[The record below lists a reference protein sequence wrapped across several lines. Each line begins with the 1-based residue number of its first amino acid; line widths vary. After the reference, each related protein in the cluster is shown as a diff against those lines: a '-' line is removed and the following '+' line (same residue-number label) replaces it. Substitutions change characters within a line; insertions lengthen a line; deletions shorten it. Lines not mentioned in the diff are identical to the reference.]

1 MTRREHPQLRTS
13 AMILT
18 YLASEYPAATRR
30 IDLLAAQPWPAD
42 VMAGSTSG
50 GDISD
55 PTGNT
60 ATTLQATWLGKLD
73 DMDGMAQQIVHLIN
87 RFDQMVK
94 DVPHMVN
101 TQRLA
106 EQQTC
111 TGGSGEKGADDW
123 GSGKCDNIA
132 DRLTGHNAGLCSNH
146 IRYRNDWERK
156 QRDKAA

>member
-1 MTRREHPQLRTS
+1 
-13 AMILT
+13 MILT

-73 DMDGMAQQIVHLIN
+73 SMDDKARRIITLVNEL
-87 RFDQMVK
+87 DQEVK
-94 DVPHMVN
+94 QVPHMVN
-101 TQRLA
+101 TQRIVEL
-106 EQQTC
+106 QIC
-111 TGGSGEKGADDW
+111 TGGSGMKGADEW
-123 GSGKCDNIA
+123 GAAKCDNVA
-132 DRLTGHNAGLCSNH
+132 AYLTGHNGGLCANH
-146 IRYRNDWERK
+146 VRYRNRWERGLIEG
-156 QRDKAA
+156 AA